1 MTRASITVGIAL
13 RQDQRALQ
21 DAIERLLAQPG
32 QLAVTRAFCEGN
44 LQPLLALAESFRDYG
59 AAAALVAGEFGGLD
73 LGSMEA
79 ALIAHALGRHASPL
93 CFAGPH
99 ALAPMAIALGGSRAQ
114 QWDWL
119 PVIARGERSI
129 AVSLRPQPELSSAD
143 GLLNGWARNITG
155 VLRWD
160 ALIVLDKHGD
170 AYIVDAQ
177 EGLHWSALRSVDR
190 SRNFA
195 DARLQNARAERLDLG
210 PPAKRKLTALA
221 RLLLAADS
229 LGACESLVSLALC
242 YAVERHQF
250 GRPIAAFQAIKHL
263 CADMAAELEM
273 ARSLFWRAAD
283 SHAADEEGCA
293 LLCAQAK
300 AYLDEVAQLVS
311 RSVIEVHGAMGF
323 TDLAGLHFW
332 TKRIMVNR
340 SIDETP
346 TGLRRAISE
355 LAGWFV

>member
-1 MTRASITVGIAL
+1 MTPATTSVGIAL
-13 RQDQRALQ
+13 TQDQRALQ
-21 DAIERLLAQPG
+21 DALERLLAQPG
-32 QLAVTRAFCEGN
+32 QLAVTRAFCQGN
-44 LQPLLALAESFRDYG
+44 LQQLLTLAENFHDYG
-59 AAAALVAGEFGGLD
+59 AAATLVASEFGGLG

-99 ALAPMAIALGGSRAQ
+99 ALAPMAVALGGNRAQ
-114 QWDWL
+114 QCDWL

-129 AVSLRPQPELSSAD
+129 AVSLRPQAELFAAD
-143 GLLNGWARNITG
+143 DVLNGWARNITG

-160 ALIVLDKHGD
+160 ALIVLDRHGD
-170 AYIVDAQ
+170 AFIVDEQ
-177 EGLHWSALRSVDR
+177 EGLHWSALQSVDR

-195 DARLQNARAERLDLG
+195 NARLQNARAERLDLD
-210 PPAKRKLTALA
+210 PTAMRKLTALA
-221 RLLLAADS
+221 RLLRAADS
-229 LGACESLVSLALC
+229 LGACESLLSLALS
-242 YAVERHQF
+242 YAMERHQF

-283 SHAADEEGCA
+283 SHATDEENCA
-293 LLCAQAK
+293 LLCAQTK
-300 AYLDEVAQLVS
+300 AHLDEVAQLVA
-311 RSVIEVHGAMGF
+311 RSVSEVHGAMGF

-332 TKRIMVNR
+332 TKRILVNR

-346 TGLRRAISE
+346 TELRRTIPV
-355 LAGWFV
+355 LAGWFA

>member
-1 MTRASITVGIAL
+1 MTRASTTVGIAL

-44 LQPLLALAESFRDYG
+44 LQPLLTLAESFRDYG

-143 GLLNGWARNITG
+143 GLLHGWARNITG

-160 ALIVLDKHGD
+160 AVSVWARHLESVLPIED
-170 AYIVDAQ
+170 
-177 EGLHWSALRSVDR
+177 DR
-190 SRNFA
+190 
-195 DARLQNARAERLDLG
+195 
-210 PPAKRKLTALA
+210 
-221 RLLLAADS
+221 
-229 LGACESLVSLALC
+229 
-242 YAVERHQF
+242 
-250 GRPIAAFQAIKHL
+250 
-263 CADMAAELEM
+263 
-273 ARSLFWRAAD
+273 
-283 SHAADEEGCA
+283 
-293 LLCAQAK
+293 
-300 AYLDEVAQLVS
+300 
-311 RSVIEVHGAMGF
+311 VH
-323 TDLAGLHFW
+323 
-332 TKRIMVNR
+332 
-340 SIDETP
+340 
-346 TGLRRAISE
+346 
-355 LAGWFV
+355 